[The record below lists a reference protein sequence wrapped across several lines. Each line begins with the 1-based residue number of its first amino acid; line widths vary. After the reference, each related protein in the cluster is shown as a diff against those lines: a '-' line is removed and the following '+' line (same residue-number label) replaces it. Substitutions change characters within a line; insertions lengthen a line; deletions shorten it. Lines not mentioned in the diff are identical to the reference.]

1 MMDNKIGQLLR
12 SLYDSMPLRYDLASV
27 LVISTTYEGL
37 WIVWVIV
44 MVEGRNQK
52 SAIGI
57 DLSIWREEI
66 GNRNRLLEI
75 GELRCVITLLFIVA
89 RNNRRNIVRQ
99 AVQSIH

>member
-66 GNRNRLLEI
+66 GNRNRLVNLA
-75 GELRCVITLLFIVA
+75 G
-89 RNNRRNIVRQ
+89 RNRQ
-99 AVQSIH
+99 

>member
-27 LVISTTYEGL
+27 LVIYYYEGL
-37 WIVWVIV
+37 WIWIIV
-44 MVEGRNQK
+44 MVEGRRRNQK

-66 GNRNRLLEI
+66 GNRNRLVNLA
-75 GELRCVITLLFIVA
+75 G
-89 RNNRRNIVRQ
+89 RNRQ
-99 AVQSIH
+99 